1 MKRIFTAI
9 LAVAAL
15 AACNKSEVIEAPKG
29 AAIAFDN
36 AFVDNATKAAK
47 DITKANLVDFGVYGT
62 VAKGG
67 KNALIF
73 ENTQVSK
80 TGDAYTYSPAQ
91 YWVEGAEYTFS
102 AYAPFANAHWTYAPT
117 DAYNGTLSFD
127 NAAAQGEQD
136 LLFAA
141 AERTTGE
148 ISAAPEAVSFTF
160 GHLLSKVVFK
170 YTNVFTDAKITL
182 NVYDVKINNAAAKG
196 TMPVANGVDGEWTGA
211 DDYVRSFGDA
221 KADANKALANGASI
235 TTEHF
240 YLIPVEREYNITF
253 KVDLYQAGV
262 LLDTYNHE
270 VKTTINL
277 EKGKSYSFN
286 ANLVPQNVNPETQ
299 LYPIE
304 FNVNAVEEWV
314 NVNTELEATTVAT
327 ADELAAAVAEGG
339 AVRLT
344 DNVTL
349 PAEGLTVAKETTLDL
364 NGKTLTVQQ
373 SNFVNEAT
381 LTVSNG
387 TISGADTQVGRRA
400 IVNKGTLTMNNVVV
414 NQVYE
419 EGGSAINNDGVTAV
433 AVLNNVTVAAENM
446 AISNKNGA
454 TMTINGG
461 NIVGNSKGQSYAV
474 CNQLGSTL
482 TINGGYFEGGHGT
495 ISTTGKSE
503 TTLNAGTFHCTN
515 TYTGTSDWTIH
526 SVGESKT
533 YYSAANC
540 TFTHANGNDSRLFC
554 TNDEGGVAGEI
565 IAK

>member
-1 MKRIFTAI
+1 M
-9 LAVAAL
+9 AVAAL

-36 AFVDNATKAAK
+36 AFVDNATKAAT
-47 DITKANLVDFGVYGT
+47 DITKANLTDFGVYGT

-67 KNALIF
+67 NNALIF

-182 NVYDVKINNAAAKG
+182 NVYDVKINNAAANG

-221 KADANKALANGASI
+221 TADAKKALANGASI

-270 VKTTINL
+270 VKTTISL

-286 ANLVPQNVNPETQ
+286 ANLAPQNVNPETQ

-327 ADELAAAVAEGG
+327 AAELAAAVAEGG

-344 DNVTL
+344 ENLTLTGTELQVAAGIEVNV
-349 PAEGLTVAKETTLDL
+349 DL
-364 NGKTLTVQQ
+364 NGKTLTV
-373 SNFVNEAT
+373 NALDPIKN
-381 LTVSNG
+381 NG
-387 TISGADTQVGRRA
+387 MMTI
-400 IVNKGTLTMNNVVV
+400 
-414 NQVYE
+414 
-419 EGGSAINNDGVTAV
+419 EGGKIE
-433 AVLNNVTVAAENM
+433 AANSENTRRC
-446 AISNKNGA
+446 IYNYGE
-454 TMTINGG
+454 MTINGVEFTQTYDKKG
-461 NIVGNSKGQSYAV
+461 AAINNEGKLTIEDATVNAVFFSIWTSGANSE
-474 CNQLGSTL
+474 TI
-482 TINGGYFEGGHGT
+482 INGGTFTTENNVALRDTWAYAVTAKAGAKTIINGGNFTGNHGV
-495 ISTTGKSE
+495 IAADTGSE
-503 TTLNAGTFHCTN
+503 VIINGGTFHCTA
-515 TYTGTSDWTIH
+515 TYTGNSDWALYAEEDSSIKYDADKCTI
-526 SVGESKT
+526 T
-533 YYSAANC
+533 SANP
-540 TFTHANGNDSRLFC
+540 NGTIYGNVTAF
-554 TNDEGGVAGEI
+554 
-565 IAK
+565 